1 MKRITFI
8 IITALLFIV
17 TSMTAETNDSIV
29 LQKNEITNNETKINA
44 KDSLLYSKLSSDQL
58 MQLRREENDMEERRM
73 RLENPEEIPLNG
85 FGIVM
90 IVLIPFLFIILI
102 VLVTFKQRNKESQR
116 KYDLYTKS
124 LEMGQNIPEHFFEE
138 PKKID
143 YISNLKRGILW
154 LVVGLA
160 ILIYF
165 IIIGNDLALILGTV
179 PTFVGIGYLLVH
191 FLDKPKNTDEQNR

>member
-8 IITALLFIV
+8 IIAALLFIIA
-17 TSMTAETNDSIV
+17 SMKAETNDSIE
-29 LQKNEITNNETKINA
+29 LQENEITNTETKINTI
-44 KDSLLYSKLSSDQL
+44 DSILYSKLSTDQL
-58 MQLRREENDMEERRM
+58 MQLRREENSMKERRM
-73 RLENPEEIPLNG
+73 SLENPEEIPLNG

-102 VLVTFKQRNKESQR
+102 VLVTNKQRNKESQR

-143 YISNLKRGILW
+143 HVSNLQKGILW
-154 LVVGLA
+154 LAVGLA
-160 ILIYF
+160 VLIYF
-165 IIIGNDLALILGTV
+165 IVIRKDLALILGIV

-191 FLDKPKNTDEQNR
+191 FLDKPKKTDEQDR